1 MNRLCTLVAL
11 MVLSSSAQ
19 AGDSVSFVI
28 GGRRIQI
35 ETSSHCRSVSCV
47 ASVSIPGIY
56 QMRRGRDRY
65 DDDESEVA
73 APAQPPVPA
82 PVPVAVASP
91 AAAPAAP
98 IAAAPPAPT
107 TYRPAATAAQ
117 EVAVRPPALQP
128 VSPPPAPPPATAA
141 PRERPAVAAPAAPP
155 PQILEASQAE
165 AEPAGTPIGDW
176 QSEGKG
182 SVRIERCGR
191 ALCGH
196 AFNPLSSA
204 RGEAVLVNMKPKS
217 DAQWAGNVYSVAS
230 GDTYYGTMTVTGP
243 NALRVEACAMGRFYC
258 TGNVWTRIG
267 GRTERL
273 ITSRQVG
280 SAPRS

>member
-19 AGDSVSFVI
+19 AGDSFSFAI

-35 ETSSHCRSVSCV
+35 ETSSHCRSASCV
-47 ASVSIPGIY
+47 SSVSIPGIY
-56 QMRRGRDRY
+56 QLRRGRDRY
-65 DDDESEVA
+65 DEDEREVA
-73 APAQPPVPA
+73 VPANPPV
-82 PVPVAVASP
+82 PVPVAIAP
-91 AAAPAAP
+91 GAAAAPAAP
-98 IAAAPPAPT
+98 VAAAPSAPT
-107 TYRPAATAAQ
+107 AYRPAASAAQ
-117 EVAVRPPALQP
+117 EVAAPPPTALQP
-128 VSPPPAPPPATAA
+128 VSPPPAIVAPP
-141 PRERPAVAAPAAPP
+141 ERPPVAVPAPAPP
-155 PQILEASQAE
+155 PKILEASQAE
-165 AEPAGTPIGDW
+165 AGPADTPIGDW

-217 DAQWAGNVYSVAS
+217 DAQWTGNVYSVAS
-230 GDTYYGTMTVTGP
+230 GDTYYGTMTVTGS

-258 TGNVWTRIG
+258 TSNVWTRIG
-267 GRTERL
+267 GRVERL

-280 SAPRS
+280 SEPRS